1 MKENSSKNYSK
12 HNLLESLS
20 TKTAQIDSRSFAA
33 SKVFPTEMRD
43 VSSKDEKA
51 KVAMD
56 NAAGSLET
64 TFAGEMSAK
73 QARMNHIYTHR
84 HMYVQTK
91 LKKNIYI

>member
-1 MKENSSKNYSK
+1 
-12 HNLLESLS
+12 LS

-56 NAAGSLET
+56 NAAGSLEI

-73 QARMNHIYTHR
+73 EARMNHIYTHR
-84 HMYVQTK
+84 HIYVQTK
-91 LKKNIYI
+91 